1 MHLLKLITD
10 NSLNPRTAALYM
22 ISLQGQEKY
31 TRYETALILL
41 PKYTFIWLK
50 INPLSFGHR
59 VIVSPLEH
67 CQELHFQFLP
77 GG

>member
-1 MHLLKLITD
+1 
-10 NSLNPRTAALYM
+10 M

-31 TRYETALILL
+31 TQYEMALILL

-59 VIVSPLEH
+59 VIVGPLEH